1 MGEFFLN
8 DETYEN
14 DNDNNTF
21 FYIILEYDMSQLRS
35 FLTQRPK
42 YLACLA
48 RNSLSESIEI
58 VKSSKFN
65 DFNCHLLPITMT
77 LSFF

>member
-1 MGEFFLN
+1 MGDFFWN

-14 DNDNNTF
+14 NIF
-21 FYIILEYDMSQLRS
+21 FYIILEYDRLNVS

-48 RNSLSESIEI
+48 SNSLWESTEI
-58 VKSSKFN
+58 VKSSKFK
-65 DFNCHLLPITMT
+65 DFDYHC
-77 LSFF
+77 FQ